1 MGGGFGVS
9 IHNTLEAAVWGKPV
23 IFGPENQ
30 KFQEAQ
36 GLKQCG
42 GGFEIKYYEDF
53 ARLMDRFDGDRDF
66 LLDASQKA
74 GDYVQ
79 SLAGATQKIL
89 SDVEL

>member
-1 MGGGFGVS
+1 
-9 IHNTLEAAVWGKPV
+9 
-23 IFGPENQ
+23 
-30 KFQEAQ
+30 
-36 GLKQCG
+36 
-42 GGFEIKYYEDF
+42 
-53 ARLMDRFDGDRDF
+53 MDRFDGDRDF

>member
-1 MGGGFGVS
+1 MIKTAPRALGLQGWGGVVGTRG
-9 IHNTLEAAVWGKPV
+9 TEASP
-23 IFGPENQ
+23 
-30 KFQEAQ
+30 
-36 GLKQCG
+36 
-42 GGFEIKYYEDF
+42 
-53 ARLMDRFDGDRDF
+53 RLMDRFDGDRDF